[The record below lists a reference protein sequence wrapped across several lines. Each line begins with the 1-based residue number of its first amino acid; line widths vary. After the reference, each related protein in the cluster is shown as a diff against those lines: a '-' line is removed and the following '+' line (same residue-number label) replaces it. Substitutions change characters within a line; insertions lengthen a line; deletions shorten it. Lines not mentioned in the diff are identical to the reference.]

1 MTSTPRVLVNV
12 TELPTEPRRGPA
24 WSIDE
29 ADRELDANLI
39 RLPAGDRIDSHL
51 GAEVDVLIHVVS
63 GGGILTTDD
72 GEQALRA
79 GDVAHLPRRSRRA
92 FEAGGQG
99 LEYLTVHR
107 RRQALQIR
115 SGPPEAPAGA

>member
-12 TELPTEPRRGPA
+12 TELPTEPRRGAA

-39 RLPAGDRIDSHL
+39 RLPAGERIDSHL
-51 GAEVDVLIHVVS
+51 GAEVDVFLHVVS
-63 GGGILTTDD
+63 GDGTLTTDD
-72 GEQALRA
+72 GEQTLRA
-79 GDVAHLPRRSRRA
+79 GDVAFLPRRSRRA
-92 FEAGGQG
+92 FEAGSQG

-107 RRQALQIR
+107 RRQALQIQ
-115 SGPPEAPAGA
+115 SGPPEAPTGS